1 MIWFYFLVGILVG
14 GLLATV
20 GLLISMFKT
29 FKEHLIELEGMYD
42 CGFEHGRDWKNYELE
57 WARSE
62 LKELRNLVKE
72 HEEKI

>member
-1 MIWFYFLVGILVG
+1 MIWFYFLAGLAIGMLTITIGALV
-14 GLLATV
+14 LMFQNYLKYLAD
-20 GLLISMFKT
+20 KN
-29 FKEHLIELEGMYD
+29 EMYD